1 MRAHRC
7 GREVVTVWKGA
18 ALEPSFIDSCSVV
31 RGLERA
37 EVGRMHGWV
46 LWLRLLRAAFAADRL
61 GGSSPAGAEAG
72 RERFWWNG
80 FR

>member
-1 MRAHRC
+1 ME
-7 GREVVTVWKGA
+7 GRGVGA
-18 ALEPSFIDSCSVV
+18 VLIDSCSVV